1 VTSTAHGTLDRILP
15 GLGVL
20 RRYRRR
26 WLRADLLA
34 GMTVA
39 AYLIPQVMAYAEVAG
54 LPPVSGLWAITGSL
68 LVYAV
73 FGSSRQLSVGPESTT
88 ALMTAVAIAPLAG
101 GDPHRYVTLAA
112 ALAIMVGVICVAG
125 RLARLGVI
133 ADLLSRPVLIGYMA
147 GIALTM
153 VVSQLGKIGRVPVHG
168 DTVLADLGSFAGQL
182 RHLHLPTVTLATAVL
197 AFLLTATRF
206 FPRLPVPLLGVLLAT
221 ATTALLSLREHG
233 ILVVGDITAGFPT
246 PALPAVS
253 RGEAAALLLPAIG
266 VTIVGYSDNVLTAR
280 AFASRNPHRVDA
292 NTELLALGAAN
303 VASGLLHGF
312 PVSSSGSRTAIG
324 DALGSRTQLYSLV
337 ALAAVVL
344 TLLFG
349 RPLLAQFP
357 AAALGALVIYA
368 ALRLV
373 ELSEFRRIAAF
384 RRSELVLALATTLAV
399 VLLGVLSGVLAA
411 ITLSILDLLRRL
423 ARPHDGVLG
432 FVPGLAGMHDID
444 DFPTATTIPGLVVY
458 RYDAPLCFANAD
470 NFSHRALAA
479 VDSAPAPVSWFLLNA
494 EANVEVDITAVD
506 AIDDLRTEL
515 GRRGI
520 TFALARV
527 KQDLRD
533 DLQAAGLIDRVGE
546 NLIFPTLPTAI
557 AAYHAQTGTDQ
568 SPEP

>member
-1 VTSTAHGTLDRILP
+1 V
-15 GLGVL
+15 
-20 RRYRRR
+20 
-26 WLRADLLA
+26 
-34 GMTVA
+34 
-39 AYLIPQVMAYAEVAG
+39 
-54 LPPVSGLWAITGSL
+54 
-68 LVYAV
+68 
-73 FGSSRQLSVGPESTT
+73 
-88 ALMTAVAIAPLAG
+88 
-101 GDPHRYVTLAA
+101 
-112 ALAIMVGVICVAG
+112 
-125 RLARLGVI
+125 
-133 ADLLSRPVLIGYMA
+133 
-147 GIALTM
+147 
-153 VVSQLGKIGRVPVHG
+153 
-168 DTVLADLGSFAGQL
+168 
-182 RHLHLPTVTLATAVL
+182 
-197 AFLLTATRF
+197 
-206 FPRLPVPLLGVLLAT
+206 
-221 ATTALLSLREHG
+221 
-233 ILVVGDITAGFPT
+233 
-246 PALPAVS
+246 
-253 RGEAAALLLPAIG
+253 
-266 VTIVGYSDNVLTAR
+266 
-280 AFASRNPHRVDA
+280 
-292 NTELLALGAAN
+292 
-303 VASGLLHGF
+303 
-312 PVSSSGSRTAIG
+312 
-324 DALGSRTQLYSLV
+324 
-337 ALAAVVL
+337 
-344 TLLFG
+344 
-349 RPLLAQFP
+349 LAQFP

-399 VLLGVLSGVLAA
+399 VLLGVLYGVLAA

-470 NFSHRALAA
+470 NFRHRALAA
-479 VDSAPAPVSWFLLNA
+479 VDSAPAPVAWFLLNA